1 MQGWGLQGSSVVL
14 PGSVGDSRG
23 DSRVTAEGT
32 AGLCVCLVQGHRC
45 AALLGHLRVLCQGSP
60 CSAQGSTGALPEPAR
75 LGKLS
80 HLFQPGHEHLSI
92 RVHPEVLSWMHLA
105 ARLERIFTGAESS
118 L

>member
-1 MQGWGLQGSSVVL
+1 MVL

-23 DSRVTAEGT
+23 DSRAVCVPG
-32 AGLCVCLVQGHRC
+32 AG
-45 AALLGHLRVLCQGSP
+45 ARVG
-60 CSAQGSTGALPEPAR
+60 CSAGTPQGAVSGVTLQCPGLHSPTGALPEPAR

-92 RVHPEVLSWMHLA
+92 CVHPEVLSWMHLA